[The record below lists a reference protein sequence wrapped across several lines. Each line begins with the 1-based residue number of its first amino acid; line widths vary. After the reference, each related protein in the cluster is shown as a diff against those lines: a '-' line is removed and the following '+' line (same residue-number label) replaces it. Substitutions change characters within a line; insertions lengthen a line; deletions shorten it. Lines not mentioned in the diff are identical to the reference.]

1 VENEPFPATST
12 MSESPRLVIATAFAT
27 RTAPLGF
34 QLAETTDFLGQ
45 TTLVTV
51 SDPLAA
57 TPTSQRIYQ
66 TASSS
71 SVTVIVS
78 VTPTATSSPV
88 AASADN
94 GLSFGAK
101 MAAILVPILVILALL
116 PIVYLLYLRRRHKRE
131 EQEAQ
136 ERPFP
141 PETKH
146 LVSDSRRNS
155 TSLPS
160 LFVDNNGTRSG
171 SLGII
176 NRPSSE
182 ILRVPSPTLPSP
194 SLPVF
199 RAQESWPLSEAPLP
213 DPPSAYGSQ
222 IISNHNTTLRP
233 PSSSYGALSP
243 QLRPPPS
250 PLSESNITSH
260 DLRHPPSNRQSD
272 AVSEMSFEQEPRGL
286 RPGRDADTLSMV
298 SALSPDDRSERHM
311 HQTF

>member
-1 VENEPFPATST
+1 MAEPPFTTALIAFASTFAPEAPLSVRFSYTTDVTSGIHLVTLQTSVSAPPSVVPSVTSPSVIVTVTGTPSATST
-12 MSESPRLVIATAFAT
+12 P
-27 RTAPLGF
+27 P
-34 QLAETTDFLGQ
+34 
-45 TTLVTV
+45 
-51 SDPLAA
+51 
-57 TPTSQRIYQ
+57 
-66 TASSS
+66 
-71 SVTVIVS
+71 
-78 VTPTATSSPV
+78 
-88 AASADN
+88 AASTDH
-94 GLSFGAK
+94 GLEFGPK
-101 MAAILVPILVILALL
+101 MAAILVPILVVLALI
-116 PIVYLLYLRRRHKRE
+116 PIIYLVYLRRRHKRE

-136 ERPFP
+136 ERPFQ
-141 PETKH
+141 PETKL

-194 SLPVF
+194 SLPAF

-213 DPPSAYGSQ
+213 EPPSSHASQ
-222 IISNHNTTLRP
+222 NFITHNSSLRP
-233 PSSSYGALSP
+233 PSSNYGVPSP

-250 PLSESNITSH
+250 PLTETNMSSH
-260 DLRHPPSNRQSD
+260 DLRQPPSNRQSD
-272 AVSEMSFEQEPRGL
+272 AVSEMSFEQEPSRL

-298 SALSPDDRSERHM
+298 SALSPDDHSERHM

>member
-1 VENEPFPATST
+1 MA
-12 MSESPRLVIATAFAT
+12 ESPGLVFAST
-27 RTAPLGF
+27 FPPLTAPLGF
-34 QLAETTDFLGQ
+34 QLSQTTDSSGQ
-45 TTLVTV
+45 TTLITVSNPPTVTTTSTHILQTTSPSSAIVTV
-51 SDPLAA
+51 S
-57 TPTSQRIYQ
+57 I
-66 TASSS
+66 TA
-71 SVTVIVS
+71 
-78 VTPTATSSPV
+78 PATSSPA
-88 AASADN
+88 AASTSN
-94 GLSFGAK
+94 GLSFGAM
-101 MAAILVPILVILALL
+101 MAAIIVPILVVLALL
-116 PIVYLLYLRRRHKRE
+116 PIIYLLYLRRRHKRE
-131 EQEAQ
+131 EHEAQ

-213 DPPSAYGSQ
+213 DPPSAHGSQ
-222 IISNHNTTLRP
+222 TISNYNTTLRP
-233 PSSSYGALSP
+233 PSSSYGAPSP

-250 PLSESNITSH
+250 PLSETDMSSH

>member
-1 VENEPFPATST
+1 MTDPQNPGDFE
-12 MSESPRLVIATAFAT
+12 FA
-27 RTAPLGF
+27 GF
-34 QLAETTDFLGQ
+34 HLAQTTDPNGQ
-45 TTLVTV
+45 TTLIAFADT
-51 SDPLAA
+51 PTA
-57 TPTSQRIYQ
+57 TPTSTQPHQ

-71 SVTVIVS
+71 QVTVTLSIKL
-78 VTPTATSSPV
+78 PAATSASPV
-88 AASADN
+88 EIIDN
-94 GLSFGAK
+94 GLGFGAK

-116 PIVYLLYLRRRHKRE
+116 PIIYLLYLRRRHKLD

-160 LFVDNNGTRSG
+160 LFVDSNGTRSG

-213 DPPSAYGSQ
+213 EPPSSHASSQ
-222 IISNHNTTLRP
+222 NFITHNATLRP
-233 PSSSYGALSP
+233 PSSNYGVPSP
-243 QLRPPPS
+243 QPRPPPS
-250 PLSESNITSH
+250 PLSESNMSSH

-272 AVSEMSFEQEPRGL
+272 AVSEMSFDQGPRGL

-298 SALSPDDRSERHM
+298 SALSPDDHSERHM
-311 HQTF
+311 HQTI

>member
-1 VENEPFPATST
+1 MAGQQNPRG
-12 MSESPRLVIATAFAT
+12 SEFA
-27 RTAPLGF
+27 GF
-34 QLAETTDFLGQ
+34 HLAQTTDFLGR
-45 TTLVTV
+45 TTLISVFDPPTATPTSIQPLQSASSYQVTV
-51 SDPLAA
+51 TLSIKPLAA
-57 TPTSQRIYQ
+57 TS
-66 TASSS
+66 A
-71 SVTVIVS
+71 
-78 VTPTATSSPV
+78 SPV
-88 AASADN
+88 ESTDN

-116 PIVYLLYLRRRHKRE
+116 PIIYLLYLRRRHKRE

-160 LFVDNNGTRSG
+160 LFVDNSGTRSG

-213 DPPSAYGSQ
+213 EPPSSHASSQ
-222 IISNHNTTLRP
+222 DFITHKTSLRP
-233 PSSSYGALSP
+233 PSSNYGVPSP

-250 PLSESNITSH
+250 PLSESNMSSQ
-260 DLRHPPSNRQSD
+260 DLRHPPNNRQSD
-272 AVSEMSFEQEPRGL
+272 AVSEMSFDQEPRGL
-286 RPGRDADTLSMV
+286 RPGRDVDTLSMV
-298 SALSPDDRSERHM
+298 SALSPDDHSERHM